1 MAHDEAAGKSRA
13 FCRRGA
19 KLMSE
24 KRPQASFSNGLG
36 PLMVDIAGTELSP
49 EDVEVLRHPLVGS
62 VLLFTRNYRNPE
74 QLAALTAAI
83 RALRSPH
90 LMVAVDHEGGRVQR
104 FRESFTKLPASR
116 PLGRRFDED
125 RRDALQLTRSIGW
138 LMASELRAVGVDF
151 SFAPCVDL
159 DYGLS
164 EIIGDR
170 SFHRNPETVAALAAA
185 YMLGMRDAGMA
196 AIAKHFPGHGAVAA
210 DSHVALP
217 VDRRE
222 LADLEG
228 DIRPYRLLNEN
239 NLAGVM
245 AAHVVYPAVD
255 ELPASLSRRWITDI
269 LRGELGFH
277 GCVFADDLSMA
288 GAVAF
293 GDMVQRT
300 RLAHLAGCD
309 VLLVCNDRPAVA
321 TVLDNFKPDLT
332 APASQARLVRMR
344 ARGAAPLGL
353 TADPRW
359 LETVQ
364 RIVNLSAA
372 PPLVLTEG
380 RS

>member
-1 MAHDEAAGKSRA
+1 
-13 FCRRGA
+13 
-19 KLMSE
+19 MS
-24 KRPQASFSNGLG
+24 LG

-49 EDVEVLRHPLVGS
+49 EDVEVLSHPLVGS
-62 VLLFTRNYRNPE
+62 VLLFTRNYRDPG
-74 QLAALTAAI
+74 QVAALTATI
-83 RALRSPH
+83 RELRTPH
-90 LMVAVDHEGGRVQR
+90 LMIAVDHEGGRVQR
-104 FRESFTKLPASR
+104 FRDHFTRLPASR

-125 RRDALQLTRSIGW
+125 RGDALNLTRSIGW
-138 LMASELRAVGVDF
+138 LMASELRTVGVDF

-159 DYGLS
+159 DYGVS

-185 YMLGMRDAGMA
+185 YLLGMRDAGMA
-196 AIAKHFPGHGAVAA
+196 AIAKHFPGHGAVVA

-222 LADLEG
+222 LVDMED
-228 DIRPYRLLNEN
+228 DIRPYRLLIDN

-255 ELPASLSRRWITDI
+255 ALPASLSRRWIMHI

-293 GDMVQRT
+293 GDVVERA
-300 RLAHLAGCD
+300 RLAHVAGCD
-309 VLLVCNDRPAVA
+309 VLPICNDRAAVA

-344 ARGAAPLGL
+344 ARGEAPLGL

-359 LETVQ
+359 LETVR

-380 RS
+380 SHDRL